1 MKKSLKLIVGLLIA
15 MVIVT
20 GLATLGA
27 DALVTFFVGGGS
39 VMLVIP
45 AIVGPG
51 GSVEGTLTTE
61 DIITSDLSLDDLN
74 KIVVK
79 VRPSDTPLDTLTR
92 EIGNLSQAKNRETG
106 GFEVGTRDV
115 EDAVTLAFAG
125 GADVANLRVGK
136 KSMWQVSDTVLCPDV
151 TGGDGKPL
159 MLYVCAKDNAA
170 STVQVIAANPVEGNI
185 PVIDNATKLIRLSK
199 AMGETDAQTDPFTT
213 LPTDRKNYTQ
223 IHMTQ
228 VEVSVLSELHNKK
241 VALDFTTHKEVSIWD
256 WKRAMELTNL
266 FGKKGKFTDPVANK
280 IIYTSDGLWN
290 QIPGFSDYDPSTTP
304 TNALFVEMCKEI
316 FDGNN
321 GSDRRILLAGSELLV
336 WLSRVDQYI
345 KQFEAKNT
353 EFVHGVKFNRIET
366 TFGELLIK
374 PMSSL
379 FVGDMAKCGMVLDM
393 SYIRK
398 DVQEALNVVELDLDK
413 TGQRRVK
420 AVRMIENYCLFAENL
435 PVHRKII
442 PTT

>member
-1 MKKSLKLIVGLLIA
+1 MKKLKLFAGLLIA
-15 MVIVT
+15 MVVVMSI
-20 GLATLGA
+20 ATLGV
-27 DALVTFFVGGGS
+27 DPFVTFFVGGGAIL
-39 VMLVIP
+39 MAAP

-51 GSVEGTLTTE
+51 SSVEGTLTSE
-61 DIITSDLSLDDLN
+61 DIDTASLTLEDLN
-74 KIVVK
+74 IIVVR

-92 EIGNLSQAKNRETG
+92 KINNVSPAKNRETG

-115 EDAVTLAFAG
+115 EDAVTMLFAG
-125 GADVANLRVGK
+125 GADVTNLRVGK
-136 KSMWQVSDTVLCPDV
+136 KSMWQVSDTVFLPEI

-159 MLYVCAKDNAA
+159 QLYVCAKDNAA
-170 STVQVIAANPVEGNI
+170 STLQVIASNPVEGNI
-185 PVIDNATKLIRLSK
+185 PAIADASKLIRLGK

-228 VEVSVLSELHNKK
+228 VEVSVLSEIYNKR
-241 VALDFTTHKEVSIWD
+241 VNLDFTTHKEVSIWD

-280 IIYTSDGLWN
+280 TIYTSDGLWN
-290 QIPGFSDYDPSTTP
+290 QITGFSDYDKSKTP
-304 TNALFVEMCKEI
+304 TNAMFVELCKEI

-321 GSDRRILLAGSELLV
+321 GSERRVLLAGSEFLV
-336 WLSRVDQYI
+336 WLSGVDQYI

-366 TFGELLIK
+366 TFGELLVK

-379 FVGDMAKCGMVLDM
+379 FVGDMANCGLVLDM

-442 PTT
+442 PATT